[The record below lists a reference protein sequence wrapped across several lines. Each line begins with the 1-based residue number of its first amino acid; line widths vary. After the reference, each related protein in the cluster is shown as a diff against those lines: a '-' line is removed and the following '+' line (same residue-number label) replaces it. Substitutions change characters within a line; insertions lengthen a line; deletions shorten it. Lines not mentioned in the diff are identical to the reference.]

1 MRVGQLAAA
10 LLMTTLIGVGSASA
24 QDGRPSEDVP
34 KLARWDAVGSW
45 AVLGVAEA
53 EPGSERPQWNDDA
66 MVGWH
71 LGVGRYW
78 TTHLKTEFGLT
89 LMPKLDSFEYERVTI
104 PGSQEVGFILT
115 DNLQHLTTFSANL
128 AYQFFENAFTHPYV
142 SAGIR
147 FDALREH
154 RFRNQET
161 RTIGRATYTVPPLD
175 ERASSV
181 TARPF
186 VALGSKFYFNERLFV
201 RAELP
206 ITLASRGLYS
216 AGFHFGFGA
225 DF

>member
-1 MRVGQLAAA
+1 MSVRHLITG
-10 LLMTTLIGVGSASA
+10 LLVTTLAGVGTASA
-24 QDGRPSEDVP
+24 QDGRPTENAP
-34 KLARWDAVGSW
+34 KMAQWDAHASW
-45 AVLGVAEA
+45 EVLGVAE
-53 EPGSERPQWNDDA
+53 PDSGSRPQWNDDA

-89 LMPKLDSFEYERVTI
+89 LIPRLDSYEYERLTV
-104 PGSQEVGFILT
+104 PGSQEVGFAFT
-115 DNLQHLTTFSANL
+115 DNTQQLTTFSANL
-128 AYQFFENAFTHPYV
+128 AYQFFENAFTHPYA

-147 FDALREH
+147 FDSLKEH
-154 RFRNQET
+154 RFRNQEVH
-161 RTIGRATYTVPPLD
+161 TIGRATYTVPPLD
-175 ERASSV
+175 ERAASV

-206 ITLASRGLYS
+206 VTLGSRGVYS

>member
-1 MRVGQLAAA
+1 MRVTSLVAG
-10 LLMTTLIGVGSASA
+10 LLMTMLAGAGNASA
-24 QDGRPSEDVP
+24 QDRGPSETP
-34 KLARWDAVGSW
+34 QKWRKWDADGTW
-45 AVLGVAEA
+45 DVLGVAEA
-53 EPGSERPQWNDDA
+53 DPDSPRPQWNNEA
-66 MVGWH
+66 IAGWH

-78 TTHLKTEFGLT
+78 TTHLKTEFGMT
-89 LMPKLDSFEYERVTI
+89 LIPQLDSFEYERVSV
-104 PGSQEVGFILT
+104 PGSQELGYIFT
-115 DNLQHLTTFSANL
+115 DNTQQLTMFSGNL
-128 AYQFFENAFTHPYV
+128 TYQFFENAFTHPYV

-147 FDALREH
+147 FDSLREH
-154 RFRNQET
+154 RFRNQEV

-175 ERASSV
+175 ERAASV

-206 ITLASRGLYS
+206 IAFRSRGVYS

>member
-1 MRVGQLAAA
+1 
-10 LLMTTLIGVGSASA
+10 
-24 QDGRPSEDVP
+24 
-34 KLARWDAVGSW
+34 
-45 AVLGVAEA
+45 
-53 EPGSERPQWNDDA
+53 

-89 LMPKLDSFEYERVTI
+89 LMPKLDSYEYERVPM
-104 PGSQEVGFILT
+104 PGSQEVGYIFT
-115 DNLQHLTTFSANL
+115 DNLQHLTRFSANL
-128 AYQFFENAFTHPYV
+128 TYQFFENAFTHPYV

-147 FDALREH
+147 FDSLREH
-154 RFRNQET
+154 RFRNQEI

-175 ERASSV
+175 ERAASV

-206 ITLASRGLYS
+206 IAFRSRGVYS